1 MKFTLSRDK
10 LLEVLQQVQS
20 VVSTRTTL
28 PILSNILIKA
38 QKSGLSM
45 TATDLD
51 VGVQSSI
58 EAEIEQVGGTTL
70 PARRFFN
77 IVRELP
83 ANDVRI
89 ETDSKNIASI
99 RSGQYVSKIVGLP
112 EDEFPPLPK
121 FDESRAFTLKQA
133 ELKDGLKRT
142 AYAISTDETRYVL
155 NGVLFAFKDNKLTLV
170 ATDGRRLAL
179 MDIEAE
185 ITAEQEVSLIVP
197 AKAVNELQRLL
208 KDDGDVKIK
217 VGQNQIAFE
226 LNGALL
232 VSKLIEGNYP
242 NYRQVIPAE
251 TKERVTLER
260 ESFHNAVRRVAIL
273 TSEKS
278 NSIKLVLT
286 KNNLDIVANSP
297 EIGEAKETIA
307 VKYTGKE
314 FTIAFNPDLLM
325 APLRNL
331 VDDEIYLDL
340 IDEMS
345 PGLIRTKGPFLYVL
359 MPMRINY

>member
-1 MKFTLSRDK
+1 M
-10 LLEVLQQVQS
+10 
-20 VVSTRTTL
+20 
-28 PILSNILIKA
+28 
-38 QKSGLSM
+38 
-45 TATDLD
+45 
-51 VGVQSSI
+51 
-58 EAEIEQVGGTTL
+58 
-70 PARRFFN
+70 
-77 IVRELP
+77 
-83 ANDVRI
+83 
-89 ETDSKNIASI
+89 
-99 RSGQYVSKIVGLP
+99 
-112 EDEFPPLPK
+112 
-121 FDESRAFTLKQA
+121 
-133 ELKDGLKRT
+133 
-142 AYAISTDETRYVL
+142 
-155 NGVLFAFKDNKLTLV
+155 
-170 ATDGRRLAL
+170 
-179 MDIEAE
+179 
-185 ITAEQEVSLIVP
+185 
-197 AKAVNELQRLL
+197 
-208 KDDGDVKIK
+208 KIK

-226 LNGALL
+226 LNGAIL

-307 VKYTGKE
+307 VKYGGKE

-345 PGLIRTKGPFLYVL
+345 PGLIQHQGAVPLCVDADAHQLLSVAADFFAGSMASRTPANDARSLKT
-359 MPMRINY
+359 

>member
-38 QKSGLSM
+38 QKTGLSM

-58 EAEIEQVGGTTL
+58 EAEIEQTGATTL

-89 ETDSKNIASI
+89 ETDSKNTATI

-208 KDDGDVKIK
+208 KDDGEVTIK

-307 VKYTGKE
+307 VKYGGKE